1 MRDLIKP
8 QCNVDPD
15 NRLPPDNCDTMP
27 GSNMANSFGAVELQ
41 RDRINRAVLRW
52 LQSLDLSYAIRTV
65 KRDCANGF
73 LIAEVLSR
81 YYPKDVEMHNY
92 SNGHSLA
99 CKKDNWSQIAKILK
113 LKGIPLTQGH
123 IDDTINA
130 VPNGAVALV
139 EKLYTVLTGKSVPPP
154 APIVEVPSN
163 VVVGTGSSQLS
174 DRNAAP
180 SASSLH
186 QMVSSD
192 NVNRSARPI
201 EDPFDP
207 DGEVIRESRPIGL
220 SATSDELAV
229 QFVDARVRG
238 VAR

>member
-1 MRDLIKP
+1 M
-8 QCNVDPD
+8 
-15 NRLPPDNCDTMP
+15 
-27 GSNMANSFGAVELQ
+27 SNTFGAVELQ

-81 YYPKDVEMHNY
+81 YYPRDVEMHNY

-99 CKKDNWSQIAKILK
+99 CKKDNWAQISKILK
-113 LKGIPLTQGH
+113 LKGIPLTQTH

-130 VPNGAVALV
+130 VPNGAVVLV

-154 APIVEVPSN
+154 APIVEVPKN
-163 VVVGTGSSQLS
+163 VMVKTGSPQLD
-174 DRNAAP
+174 DRTAAP
-180 SASSLH
+180 SASSAY
-186 QMVSSD
+186 QRTSGENVS
-192 NVNRSARPI
+192 RSAQPAD
-201 EDPFDP
+201 DPFDP
-207 DGEVIRESRPIGL
+207 NGEVIRDSRPIGL
-220 SATSDELAV
+220 SAAGDDLTV